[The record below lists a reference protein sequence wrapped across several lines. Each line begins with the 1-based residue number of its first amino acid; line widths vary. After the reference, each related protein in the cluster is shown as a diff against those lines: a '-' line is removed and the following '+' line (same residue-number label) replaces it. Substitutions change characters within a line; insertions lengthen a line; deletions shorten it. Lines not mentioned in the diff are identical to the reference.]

1 MLCGSTMAMVG
12 GAGETEWAIEK
23 LSIPP
28 YFQLNAHFSRIIDGS
43 RDVQLSGM
51 KMSQSLGSQGR
62 KRPQSGSAGG
72 RIHAAAIVFNTC
84 RRMSMD
90 LQCHCCQYC
99 ISRESVA
106 LKEER
111 KLNTCTPPLP
121 DLASRWKKKMAKLQ
135 RLIPCHREIDLRRP
149 PWWNLT
155 SAATSLWL
163 EDTRSCMFHTA
174 GNTDIVEWWNMCEQT
189 SKDAILAM
197 MQLCNREKSPNWKSK
212 VQMQFLSTTGCG
224 MIDSCSLRI
233 GQRILDAESKYGRRS
248 SANDAAMTRWQPQH
262 PCGNITLK
270 SVIHF
275 PRCYNKQYTV
285 ATQCFILKEEHL
297 DTRSKGYVA
306 MHREKIIPAYR
317 RGPELR
323 GFVAVTEVSDKSH
336 GWIGEQKQLPQ
347 EVVTRALESHKR
359 QLAAAM
365 SHEVIELEF
374 VGG

>member
-1 MLCGSTMAMVG
+1 MYSWVGWRCHNPLAAKGERDRSLGQRGEEYMRQLLCSTH
-12 GAGETEWAIEK
+12 AGEWAWTCNVTAV
-23 LSIPP
+23 SIV
-28 YFQLNAHFSRIIDGS
+28 FRGS
-43 RDVQLSGM
+43 L
-51 KMSQSLGSQGR
+51 LLWR
-62 KRPQSGSAGG
+62 KRGNW
-72 RIHAAAIVFNTC
+72 IHA
-84 RRMSMD
+84 
-90 LQCHCCQYC
+90 
-99 ISRESVA
+99 
-106 LKEER
+106 
-111 KLNTCTPPLP
+111 PPLP

-233 GQRILDAESKYGRRS
+233 GQRILDAERKYGRRS

-347 EVVTRALESHKR
+347 EVVTRTLESHKR

-374 VGG
+374 AGGGGRLTIYHNHHHHSHVINSLEQQTSLFMPFYTF